1 MVFSSLF
8 FVFFFLTLCFGL
20 YIFMPGI
27 KARNRLLLVFSLI
40 FYAWAG
46 PVYVGLLCLMTFVCW
61 GGALLMPPLRVLTP
75 AGVIRRS
82 DKSTRRTRKMLLILT
97 VGVCLALL
105 CLFKYT
111 DFLVMSWRSLFRIEK
126 ALPGVVLPI
135 GISFYTFQL
144 ISYVAD
150 VYRGTVLPQQKYGQ
164 LLLYA
169 SFFPQCVAGPIVR
182 YADVDREIT
191 GRRVTTNDVFEGLMR
206 FTVGL
211 AKKAILT
218 NACAEVADTLLPLG
232 AAGYGD
238 RSALAV
244 LVGMTAYMLQIYL
257 DFSAY
262 SDMAIGMARMV
273 GFRFRE
279 NFNYPYTATSVTD
292 FWRRWHMSLSSFF
305 RDYVYIPLGGSR
317 CTTGRQIF
325 NLLAVWALTGLWHG
339 ASWNFVLWGLY
350 FWLLLVLEKFVFKW
364 RAEVRGWRRPLRR
377 LWTLAAVFFGWFLF
391 RFDKLSL
398 AGSALFSLFGGGAG
412 FADKLAVTTL
422 TNNLWILLV
431 CVAACTPVVPWL
443 GGLVRRLRNGR
454 STVGR
459 TVGALVGNAA
469 ALVVPAALLILSVL
483 ALAGNSYNPFM
494 YTRF

>member
-8 FVFFFLTLCFGL
+8 FLFFFLTLCCGL
-20 YIFMPGI
+20 YIFMPTL
-27 KARNRLLLVFSLI
+27 KARNRLLLIFSLI

-46 PVYVGLLCLMTFVCW
+46 PVYVGLLCLMTLICW
-61 GGALLMPPLRVLTP
+61 GGALLMPPLRILTP
-75 AGVIRRS
+75 AGVIRRTG
-82 DKSTRRTRKMLLILT
+82 KVALRMRKAMLIVT
-97 VGVCLALL
+97 VTACLALL

-111 DFLVMSWRSLFRIEK
+111 DFLVLNWQSLFRLEK
-126 ALPGVVLPI
+126 SVPGVVLPI

-150 VYRGTVLPQQKYGQ
+150 VYRGTVLPQRKYGQ

-169 SFFPQCVAGPIVR
+169 SLFPQCVAGPIVR
-182 YADVDREIT
+182 YADVDRDIT
-191 GRRVTTNDVFEGLMR
+191 GRRASTNDIFEGLMR

-218 NACAEVADTLLPLG
+218 NACASVADTLLPLD

-244 LVGMTAYMLQIYL
+244 LIGMTAYMMQIYL

-262 SDMAIGMARMV
+262 SDMAIGMARMF

-279 NFNYPYTATSVTD
+279 NFNYPYTAGSVTE
-292 FWRRWHMSLSSFF
+292 FWRRWHISLSSFF

-317 CTTGRQIF
+317 CGTARQIL
-325 NLLAVWALTGLWHG
+325 NLFVVWALTGLWHG

-350 FWLLLVLEKFVFKW
+350 FWLLLLLEKFVFKW
-364 RAEVRGWRRPLRR
+364 NVEEHGRRLWLRR
-377 LWTLAAVFFGWFLF
+377 LWTLAAVWFGWFLF
-391 RFDKLSL
+391 RFENLSL
-398 AGSALFSLFGGGAG
+398 MGSALRSLFGGGAG
-412 FADKLAVTTL
+412 FSDKLAVTIL
-422 TNNLWILLV
+422 RNNLWILLL
-431 CVAACTPVVPWL
+431 CVLACTPVVPWL
-443 GGLVRRLRNGR
+443 GGLVRRLRGSR

-459 TVGALVGNAA
+459 AVGSLVGNTA
-469 ALVVPAALLILSVL
+469 ALIVPAALLILSAL